1 MGFAKNA
8 KEFIIKSL
16 GGNLNQ
22 QVPFNIFS
30 QFSGFLPFNFNNNQA
45 IQVSQGYSQNVD
57 VYSIIKK
64 ITDISKSVPWVIEK
78 RQANGNWKELRDT
91 TLHELMAEPNMTKHY
106 TWDDIEE
113 QILLYLLITGNT
125 YLIGNS
131 QFNSTLIEEVDIL
144 PSQSVTIF
152 NQNSSFFMPELEYQF
167 SFGSSQGIYKNDK
180 LKHIKFFNPNLTN
193 FVYGLSPI
201 QVAANVV
208 QVGNERW
215 IADASI
221 LGNKGAS
228 GFITDRS
235 QLPMTEDEFK
245 MIDSSLREKIGGAH
259 NFGKVVATNKDL
271 GYIQVGMSSADMQ
284 LLEKGVVTTRTLCNV
299 LGLDSSLFND
309 PENKT
314 YNNRL
319 EAEKAM
325 YTNCI
330 IPLSDKLSEALT
342 SFLCTNHFP
351 FETVRMRQDFS
362 GVKCLQT
369 NNKEEAERVALLKDK
384 GIISAS
390 TAAEMLGMPKLEQP
404 NATLEALSGM
414 SPLLATQVIGQL
426 TEDEIRELV
435 GLGHSDLPK
444 VGAQQASTFTQ
455 ENNTATN

>member
-1 MGFAKNA
+1 MGFVKNA
-8 KEFIIKSL
+8 KDYIIKSL
-16 GGNLNQ
+16 GGNLAGHN
-22 QVPFNIFS
+22 PSNLFS
-30 QFSGFLPFNFNNNQA
+30 FFGGFMPLNFNNNLSNQ
-45 IQVSQGYSQNVD
+45 ISQGYSQNVD

-64 ITDISKSVPWVIEK
+64 ITDISKSVPWIIEK
-78 RQANGNWKELRDT
+78 KQSNGNWKELKDT
-91 TLHELMAEPNMTKHY
+91 TLHELMAAPNMAKSY

-125 YLIGNS
+125 YLIGNT
-131 QFNSTLIEEVDIL
+131 QFNSSLIEEVDIL

-152 NQNSSFFMPELEYQF
+152 NQNSSFFMPQYEYQF
-167 SFGSSQGIYKNDK
+167 TFGSSQGLYTNDN
-180 LKHIKFFNPNLTN
+180 LKHIKFFNPNLIN
-193 FVYGLSPI
+193 FDYGLSPI

-221 LGNKGAS
+221 LSNKGAS
-228 GFITDRS
+228 GFITDKS
-235 QLPMTEDEFK
+235 QLPMTQDEFDL
-245 MIDSSLREKIGGAH
+245 IDSALRDKIGGAN

-271 GYIQVGMSSADMQ
+271 GYIQLGMSSADMQ

-299 LGLDSSLFND
+299 LGIDSSLLND

-314 YNNRL
+314 YNNRV

-342 SFLCTNHFP
+342 GFLCKNHFP
-351 FETVRMRQDFS
+351 YENVRMRQDFS
-362 GVKCLQT
+362 GVKCLQS
-369 NNKEEAERVALLKDK
+369 NNKEEADRIALLKEK

-444 VGAQQASTFTQ
+444 IGAQAASSFTQ
-455 ENNTATN
+455 PAQ

>member
-8 KEFIIKSL
+8 KDFIIKSL
-16 GGNLNQ
+16 GGNLTEQ
-22 QVPFNIFS
+22 QRVNIFNA
-30 QFSGFLPFNFNNNQA
+30 FGGFLPFNFNNNTAGQ
-45 IQVSQGYSQNVD
+45 ISEGYSQNVD
-57 VYSIIKK
+57 VYAIVKK
-64 ITDISKSVPWVIEK
+64 ITDISKSIPWIIEK
-78 RQANGNWKELRDT
+78 KQANGNWKELRDT
-91 TLHELMAEPNMTKHY
+91 TLHELMYAPNPSKAY

-125 YLIGNS
+125 YLVGNT
-131 QFNSTLIEEVDIL
+131 QFNSSLIEEVDIL
-144 PSQSVTIF
+144 PSQSVTIW
-152 NQNSSFFMPELEYQF
+152 NQNSSFFLPQLEYQF
-167 SFGSSQGIYKNDK
+167 SFGSSQGRYTNEN

-193 FVYGLSPI
+193 YVYGLSPI
-201 QVAANVV
+201 QVAGNVV

-235 QLPMTEDEFK
+235 QLPMTQDEFDR
-245 MIDSSLREKIGGAH
+245 IDSALRDKIGGASK
-259 NFGKVVATNKDL
+259 FGKIVATNKDL
-271 GYIQVGMSSADMQ
+271 GYIQIGMSSADMQ

-309 PENKT
+309 PDNKT

-330 IPLSDKLSEALT
+330 IPLSNKLSEALT

-351 FETVRMRQDFS
+351 FENVRMRQDFS
-362 GVKCLQT
+362 GVKSLQT

-426 TEDEIRELV
+426 TEDEIRALV

-444 VGAQQASTFTQ
+444 IGAQGVNTFT
-455 ENNTATN
+455 ETPTA

>member
-8 KEFIIKSL
+8 KDFIIKSL
-16 GGNLNQ
+16 GGNLTEHQRVNL
-22 QVPFNIFS
+22 FS
-30 QFSGFLPFNFNNNQA
+30 TLGGFLPFNFNNNMA
-45 IQVSQGYSQNVD
+45 SQVSQGYSQNVD

-64 ITDISKSVPWVIEK
+64 ITDISKSIPWIIEK
-78 RQANGNWKELRDT
+78 KQANGNYKELRDT
-91 TLHELMAEPNMTKHY
+91 TLHELIASPNMAKSY

-113 QILLYLLITGNT
+113 QTLLYLLITGNT
-125 YLIGNS
+125 YLIGNT
-131 QFNSTLIEEVDIL
+131 QFNSSLIEELDIL

-152 NQNSSFFMPELEYQF
+152 NQNSSFFMPQLEYQF
-167 SFGSSQGIYKNDK
+167 SFGSSNGRYTSDR
-180 LKHIKFFNPNLTN
+180 LKHIKFFNPNLAN
-193 FVYGLSPI
+193 YVYGLSPI

-228 GFITDRS
+228 GFITDKS
-235 QLPMTEDEFK
+235 QLPMTQDEFNL
-245 MIDSSLREKIGGAH
+245 IDSALRDKIGGAH

-271 GYIQVGMSSADMQ
+271 GYIQLGMSSADMQ

-330 IPLSDKLSEALT
+330 MPLSDKLSEAYT
-342 SFLCTNHFP
+342 QFLCTNHFP
-351 FETVRMRQDFS
+351 NENVRMRQDFS
-362 GVKCLQT
+362 AVKCLQT

-426 TEDEIRELV
+426 TEDEIRQLV
-435 GLGHSDLPK
+435 GLDHSDLPK
-444 VGAQQASTFTQ
+444 IGAQPASTFGQISTPQ
-455 ENNTATN
+455 